1 MFKFLKT
8 YTVLL
13 TVTILTTAILS
24 ACGMREENS
33 VQANASGVFIRVNQV
48 GYSPGASKVGMVLSS
63 TNLSGVQYDVYNS
76 SNVSVLNG
84 TISTASKG
92 SWGDAGGA
100 NIPYTYAL
108 DFSSLNTIGNGYY
121 IKINT
126 YKSPT
131 FNIDPAAYGS
141 LADLSMKFFKVQR
154 CGDTNPDGHLV
165 CHVPGSNSSVDGK
178 PDGSSGTK
186 DFTGGWHDASDYI
199 KFMSTIGHVADV
211 MLTTYIHHP
220 EVFPEP
226 GSINGVLTEAKVGLD
241 FIQKMWDNTN
251 QMLYMEVAD
260 GLDHDVENDD
270 LDSRSKTWPQNDNT
284 IYGAARPVHPSP
296 AGTGANLAGKAAAAL
311 ALGAKIWGDPN
322 GPGYN
327 AALAGSYLTAAQ
339 QIYTWGKT
347 RTGIAGDADEFYVD
361 TDYKDDMAW
370 AAAELYRATGTASYL
385 TEAKAYS
392 DSAGEWY
399 NKSDTSLNWSR
410 AYHWANYE
418 IASLDPTYKNT
429 AAGRINN
436 HLNLKKNYA
445 NGQFWNTSS
454 DPKWGTYEAMSNNA
468 VEAMM
473 YQELTGNTT
482 YAALA
487 QQQIDFM
494 LGKNPW
500 GVSMLNGAGTTW
512 FKNPRHRVTTLNRV
526 TNPNYQLRGS
536 WSEGFETS
544 AQYAVDQQDPLLAG
558 QEDPNIVQFND
569 NRMIWHDN
577 RRDYATNEVTISG
590 NAAGM
595 AMVAFMGGGA
605 ASSAPGVP
613 TGLTAT
619 VAGSAQ
625 INVTWNTASGAT
637 GYDLQVDGAVVSNA
651 ASPYA
656 HTGLSTGSTHTYK
669 VRAKNSAGT
678 SAWSAATSAT
688 TSSSASTDYTTNGD
702 AYVRDGTYATTNYG
716 TALTIDIKGDPDAGY
731 NRKGFVKF
739 DLTGRSGTSVASAL
753 LKVYVNAASASTPVK
768 VYGLAGNDGWIES
781 GTGGVTWNN
790 QPSSTNAV
798 LIGTL
803 NVSAAGWYTIDASS
817 YVNSQFGGDKKVTF
831 KLQVENNNGA
841 SISLNS
847 KENTANKPLL
857 TVN

>member
-1 MFKFLKT
+1 MFKVLKT

-13 TVTILTTAILS
+13 TVAILTTAILS

-33 VQANASGVFIRVNQV
+33 VQANASGIFIRVNQV

-63 TNLSGVQYDVYNS
+63 TNLSGVRYDVYNS
-76 SNVSVLNG
+76 SNTSVLNG
-84 TISTASKG
+84 TISSASKG

-100 NIPYTYAL
+100 NIPYSYAL

-131 FNIDPAAYGS
+131 FNIDPAAYSS

-154 CGDTNPDGHLV
+154 CGNTNPDGHLV

-178 PDGSSGTK
+178 PDGASGTK

-211 MLTTYIHHP
+211 MLTTYVHHP

-322 GPGYN
+322 GPSYN
-327 AALAGSYLTAAQ
+327 AALASSYLTAAQ

-558 QEDPNIVQFND
+558 QEDPAIVQFND

-595 AMVAFMGGGA
+595 AMVAFMGGG
-605 ASSAPGVP
+605 
-613 TGLTAT
+613 
-619 VAGSAQ
+619 
-625 INVTWNTASGAT
+625 
-637 GYDLQVDGAVVSNA
+637 
-651 ASPYA
+651 
-656 HTGLSTGSTHTYK
+656 
-669 VRAKNSAGT
+669 
-678 SAWSAATSAT
+678 
-688 TSSSASTDYTTNGD
+688 SSASTDYTTNGD
-702 AYVRDGTYATTNYG
+702 AYVRDGTYETTNYG
-716 TALTIDIKGDPDAGY
+716 TASTIDIKGDPDAGY

-739 DLTGRSGTSVASAL
+739 DLTGRAGTSVASAL
-753 LKVYVNAASASTPVK
+753 LKVYVNAASAATPVK
-768 VYGLAGNDGWIES
+768 VYGLAGNDSWIES
-781 GTGGVTWNN
+781 GTGGITWNN
-790 QPSSTNAV
+790 QPGSTNAV

-803 NVSAAGWYTIDASS
+803 NVSAAGWYTIDATT

-847 KENTANKPLL
+847 KENTANKPVL

>member
-1 MFKFLKT
+1 MFKVLKT

-13 TVTILTTAILS
+13 TIAILTTAILS

-33 VQANASGVFIRVNQV
+33 VQAGASGIFIRVNQV

-76 SNVSVLNG
+76 SNTSVLNG
-84 TISTASKG
+84 TISSASKG

-108 DFSSLNTIGNGYY
+108 DFSSLNTIGSGYY

-131 FNIDPAAYGS
+131 FNIDPAAYSS

-165 CHVPGSNSSVDGK
+165 CHVPGSNSSADGK
-178 PDGSSGTK
+178 PDGASGTK

-211 MLTTYIHHP
+211 MLTTYVHHP

-241 FIQKMWDNTN
+241 FIRKMWDNTN

-311 ALGAKIWGDPN
+311 ALGAKVWGDPN
-322 GPGYN
+322 GPSYN
-327 AALAGSYLTAAQ
+327 AALASSYLTAAQ

-473 YQELTGNTT
+473 YEELTGNTT

-595 AMVAFMGGGA
+595 AMVAFMGGG
-605 ASSAPGVP
+605 
-613 TGLTAT
+613 
-619 VAGSAQ
+619 
-625 INVTWNTASGAT
+625 
-637 GYDLQVDGAVVSNA
+637 
-651 ASPYA
+651 
-656 HTGLSTGSTHTYK
+656 
-669 VRAKNSAGT
+669 
-678 SAWSAATSAT
+678 
-688 TSSSASTDYTTNGD
+688 SSASTDYTTNGD

-716 TALTIDIKGDPDAGY
+716 TATTIDIKGDPDAGY
-731 NRKGFVKF
+731 NRKGFIKF

-768 VYGLAGNDGWIES
+768 VYGLAGSDSWNES
-781 GTGGVTWNN
+781 GTGGITWNN
-790 QPSSTNAV
+790 QPGSTNAV

-803 NVSAAGWYTIDASS
+803 NVSSAGWYTIDATS

-847 KENTANKPLL
+847 KENTANKPVL